1 MALVKS
7 KFSSEPPLLQQDSSG
22 TLILLR
28 HIKTWLQDELI
39 MASKQVTLMPPEAI
53 FQKYFAS
60 IAGLDLTIIASISH
74 CALSC
79 TDL

>member
-39 MASKQVTLMPPEAI
+39 MASKQVTLMPPVAI
-53 FQKYFAS
+53 F
-60 IAGLDLTIIASISH
+60 
-74 CALSC
+74 
-79 TDL
+79 